1 MKTIFRLLILILFLG
16 GCAGS
21 EVLNDENGNLEQ
33 GNLEKITDPKKRKQ
47 KAFEHFLNGSIAQN
61 KNDFATAIQEFNKAL
76 NYDSSA
82 GIYFALAKN
91 YLTINK
97 LANARKFASFAVNLD
112 STEIDYLD
120 LLANVFIQARENDS
134 AAVVLEKIIRVDPSN
149 LNTYYKLGRI
159 YEDEKPLK
167 AIEVYEKLT
176 DIIGPEWNV
185 LIRVADLYEKLG
197 YKEEAEQ
204 SLRDL
209 LDIDPSNVALQKM
222 IIDFHLRNEN
232 YGNAIAM
239 LDEILELTP
248 SDLDARERKAQIYIQ
263 QNNLEAAGKEYK
275 YILEQPDV
283 PLDVKISIGA
293 TYFNKSFTDSAAL
306 PIAKDLFQSIDADT
320 SHWRVKLYL
329 GAIAITERDDSTAIE
344 QFKYVTENAKYNSDA
359 WIQLGGLYF
368 DNQKFEESEKIMNE
382 AIGLFPNEFAVNLI
396 LGLALAQQGKSAE
409 GKVYLK
415 KATELNPNDL
425 NALSAYGFA
434 LGQLNENEEAVKYL
448 KMALKIDP
456 DNVNLLGQLGLIYNN
471 LEMMAESDSIYEKAL
486 KFDSTNALINN
497 NYAYSLSERDLQLD
511 RALKMIEIAMNADSL
526 NSSYLDTYGWIFFKL
541 GDYDKAYFYI
551 KKAIDTDGQD
561 NAVLLEHL
569 GDVLF
574 MQDKK
579 DEALKYWNEA
589 FELDSSNEKLKQK
602 IETGVI

>member
-1 MKTIFRLLILILFLG
+1 MKIFSILLTLSLLITS
-16 GCAGS
+16 CAGS
-21 EVLNDENGNLEQ
+21 ELTNESNGDIEQ
-33 GNLEKITDPKKRKQ
+33 VSDPKERKQ
-47 KAFEHFLNGSIAQN
+47 KAFEHFLNGSVAQN
-61 KNDFATAIQEFNKAL
+61 KNDFATAIQEFKIAL
-76 NYDSSA
+76 KYDTSA

-91 YLTINK
+91 YLNINK
-97 LANARKFASFAVNLD
+97 LSNARTYASLSVKLD
-112 STEIDYLD
+112 STEIEYLD
-120 LLANVFIQARENDS
+120 LLADVFIQARENDS
-134 AAVVLEKIIRVDPSN
+134 AAVVLEKIIAIDPSD

-159 YEDEKPLK
+159 YEDSKPLK
-167 AIEVYEKLT
+167 AIEVYERLT
-176 DIIGPEWNV
+176 GIIGPEWNV

-209 LDIDPSNVALQKM
+209 LNIDPSNLALQKM

-232 YGNAIAM
+232 YESAIAM

-248 SDLDARERKAQIYIQ
+248 DDLDARERKAQIFIQ
-263 QNNLEAAGKEYK
+263 QNDWEAAAEQYK

-293 TYFNKSFTDSAAL
+293 TYFNKSFADSTAL

-329 GAIAITERDDSTAIE
+329 GAIAINERDDSTAIDY
-344 QFKYVTENAKYNSDA
+344 FKFVTENARWNSDA

-368 DNQKFEESEKIMNE
+368 DNQRYEEAEKIMNE

-396 LGLALAQQGKSAE
+396 LGLALAQQGKSEE
-409 GKVYLK
+409 GKEYLK

-434 LGQLNENEEAVKYL
+434 LGQLNQNEEAAKYI

-456 DNVNLLGQLGLIYNN
+456 KNVNLLGQLGLIYNN
-471 LEMMAESDSIYEKAL
+471 LERMAESDSLYERAL
-486 KFDSTNALINN
+486 QLDSTNALINN
-497 NYAYSLSERDLQLD
+497 NYAYSLSERGLQLE
-511 RALKMIEIAMNADSL
+511 RALKMIEIAMNADSA

-541 GDYDKAYFYI
+541 KEYDKAYFYI
-551 KKAIDTDGQD
+551 KKAIDVGGED

-574 MQDKK
+574 MQGNK
-579 DEALKYWNEA
+579 DEALEIWKEA
-589 FELDSSNEKLKQK
+589 FKLDDTNKILKQK
-602 IETGVI
+602 IETGII

>member
-1 MKTIFRLLILILFLG
+1 MKIFSILLTLSLLITRCTSLELTNE
-16 GCAGS
+16 S
-21 EVLNDENGNLEQ
+21 NGDMEQ
-33 GNLEKITDPKKRKQ
+33 VSDPKERKQ

-61 KNDFATAIQEFNKAL
+61 KNDFATAIQEFKIAL
-76 NYDSSA
+76 NYDTSA

-91 YLTINK
+91 YLNINK
-97 LANARKFASFAVNLD
+97 LSNARKYASLSVRLD
-112 STEIDYLD
+112 STEIEYLD
-120 LLANVFIQARENDS
+120 LLADVFIQARENDS
-134 AAVVLEKIIRVDPSN
+134 AAVVLEKIIAIDPSD

-159 YEDEKPLK
+159 YEDTKPLK
-167 AIEVYEKLT
+167 AIEVYERLT
-176 DIIGPEWNV
+176 GIIGPEWNV

-209 LDIDPSNVALQKM
+209 LNIDPSNLALQKM

-232 YGNAIAM
+232 YDSAIAM

-248 SDLDARERKAQIYIQ
+248 DELDARERKAQIFIQ
-263 QNNLEAAGKEYK
+263 QNDWDSAAAQYK

-293 TYFNKSFTDSAAL
+293 TYFNKSFTDSTAL

-329 GAIAITERDDSTAIE
+329 GAIAINERDDSTAIE
-344 QFKYVTENAKYNSDA
+344 YFKFVTENARWNSDA

-368 DNQKFEESEKIMNE
+368 DNQKYEEAEKIMNE

-396 LGLALAQQGKSAE
+396 LGLSLAQQGKSEE
-409 GKVYLK
+409 GKDYLQ

-434 LGQLNENEEAVKYL
+434 LGQLNQNEEAAKYI

-456 DNVNLLGQLGLIYNN
+456 KNVNLLGQLGLIYNN
-471 LEMMAESDSIYEKAL
+471 LERMAESDSLYERAL
-486 KFDSTNALINN
+486 QLDSANALINN
-497 NYAYSLSERDLQLD
+497 NYAYSLSERGLQLE
-511 RALKMIEIAMNADSL
+511 RALKMIEIAMSADSS

-541 GDYDKAYFYI
+541 KEYDKAYFYI
-551 KKAIDTDGQD
+551 KKAIDVGGED

-574 MQDKK
+574 MQGNK
-579 DEALKYWNEA
+579 DEALEIWKEA
-589 FELDSSNEKLKQK
+589 FKLDDTNEILRQK
-602 IETGVI
+602 IETGII

>member
-1 MKTIFRLLILILFLG
+1 MKIFSILITLSLLIAS
-16 GCAGS
+16 CAGS
-21 EVLNDENGNLEQ
+21 ELTNEVNGDIEQ
-33 GNLEKITDPKKRKQ
+33 VTDPKERKQ

-61 KNDFATAIQEFNKAL
+61 KNDFASAIQEFNIAL
-76 NYDSSA
+76 NYDTSA

-91 YLTINK
+91 YLNINK
-97 LANARKFASFAVNLD
+97 LSNARKYASLSVKLD
-112 STEIDYLD
+112 STEIEYLD
-120 LLANVFIQARENDS
+120 LLADVFIQARENDS
-134 AAVVLEKIIRVDPSN
+134 AAVVLEKIIAIDQSD

-159 YEDEKPLK
+159 YEDSKPLK

-176 DIIGPEWNV
+176 GIIGPEWNV

-197 YKEEAEQ
+197 YKEEAER

-209 LDIDPSNVALQKM
+209 LNIDPSNVALQKM

-232 YGNAIAM
+232 YDSAIKL

-248 SDLDARERKAQIYIQ
+248 DDLDARERKAQIFIQ
-263 QNNLEAAGKEYK
+263 QNDWEAAAEQYK

-293 TYFNKSFTDSAAL
+293 TYFNKSFTDSTAL

-329 GAIAITERDDSTAIE
+329 GAIAINERDDTTAIE
-344 QFKYVTENAKYNSDA
+344 YFKFVTENARWNSDA

-368 DNQKFEESEKIMNE
+368 DNQKYEEAEKIMNE

-396 LGLALAQQGKSAE
+396 LGLSLAQQGKSEE
-409 GKVYLK
+409 GRDYLK

-434 LGQLNENEEAVKYL
+434 LGQLNQNEEAAKYI

-456 DNVNLLGQLGLIYNN
+456 KNVNLLGQLGLIYNN
-471 LEMMAESDSIYEKAL
+471 LERMAESDSLYERAL
-486 KFDSTNALINN
+486 QLDSANALINN
-497 NYAYSLSERDLQLD
+497 NYAYSLSERGLQLE
-511 RALKMIEIAMNADSL
+511 RSLKMIEIAMIADSA

-541 GDYDKAYFYI
+541 TEYDKAYYYI
-551 KKAIDTDGQD
+551 KKAIDVGGED

-574 MQDKK
+574 MQGKK
-579 DEALKYWNEA
+579 DEALETWKEA
-589 FELDSSNEKLKQK
+589 FELDDSNEILKQK
-602 IETGVI
+602 IETGII

>member
-1 MKTIFRLLILILFLG
+1 MKIFSILITLSLLIAS
-16 GCAGS
+16 CAGS
-21 EVLNDENGNLEQ
+21 ELTNEVNGDIEQ
-33 GNLEKITDPKKRKQ
+33 VTDPKERKQ

-61 KNDFATAIQEFNKAL
+61 KNDFAAAIQEFNIAL
-76 NYDSSA
+76 NYDTSA

-91 YLTINK
+91 YLNINK
-97 LANARKFASFAVNLD
+97 LSNARKYASLSVKLD
-112 STEIDYLD
+112 STEIEYLD
-120 LLANVFIQARENDS
+120 LLADVFIQARENDS
-134 AAVVLEKIIRVDPSN
+134 AAVVLEKIIAIDQSD

-159 YEDEKPLK
+159 YEDSKPLK

-176 DIIGPEWNV
+176 GIIGPEWNV

-197 YKEEAEQ
+197 YKEEAER

-209 LDIDPSNVALQKM
+209 LNIDPSNVALQKM

-232 YGNAIAM
+232 YDSAIKL

-248 SDLDARERKAQIYIQ
+248 DDLDARERKAQIFIQ
-263 QNNLEAAGKEYK
+263 QNDWEAAAEQYK

-293 TYFNKSFTDSAAL
+293 TYFNKSFTDSTAL

-329 GAIAITERDDSTAIE
+329 GAIAINERDDTTAIE
-344 QFKYVTENAKYNSDA
+344 YFKFVTENARWNSDA

-368 DNQKFEESEKIMNE
+368 DNQKYEEAEKIMNE

-396 LGLALAQQGKSAE
+396 LGLSLAQQGKSEE
-409 GKVYLK
+409 GKDHLK

-434 LGQLNENEEAVKYL
+434 LGQLNQNEEAAKYI

-456 DNVNLLGQLGLIYNN
+456 KNVNLLGQLGLIYNN
-471 LEMMAESDSIYEKAL
+471 LERMAESDSLYERAL
-486 KFDSTNALINN
+486 QLDSANALINN
-497 NYAYSLSERDLQLD
+497 NYAYSLSERGLQLE
-511 RALKMIEIAMNADSL
+511 RSLKMIEIAMSADSA

-541 GDYDKAYFYI
+541 TEYDKAYYYI
-551 KKAIDTDGQD
+551 KKAIDVGGED

-574 MQDKK
+574 MQGKK
-579 DEALKYWNEA
+579 DEALETWKEA
-589 FELDSSNEKLKQK
+589 FELDDSNEILKQK
-602 IETGVI
+602 IETGII

>member
-1 MKTIFRLLILILFLG
+1 MKIFFILITLSLLIAS
-16 GCAGS
+16 CAGS
-21 EVLNDENGNLEQ
+21 DLTNEADNNFERV
-33 GNLEKITDPKKRKQ
+33 TDPKQRKQ

-61 KNDFATAIQEFNKAL
+61 QNDFTTAIKEFNTAL
-76 NYDSSA
+76 NYDTSA

-91 YLTINK
+91 YLNINK
-97 LANARKFASFAVNLD
+97 LSNARKYASLSVGLD

-134 AAVVLEKIIRVDPSN
+134 AAVVLEKIIAIDPSD

-159 YEDEKPLK
+159 YEDSKPLK

-176 DIIGPEWNV
+176 RIIGPEWNV

-209 LDIDPSNVALQKM
+209 LNIDPSNLALQKM

-232 YGNAIAM
+232 YDNAINM

-248 SDLDARERKAQIYIQ
+248 DDLDARERKAQIFIQ
-263 QNNLEAAGKEYK
+263 QNDWEAAAEQYK

-320 SHWRVKLYL
+320 SYWRVKLYL
-329 GAIAITERDDSTAIE
+329 GAIAISERDDTTAIE
-344 QFKYVTENAKYNSDA
+344 NFEFVTENAKWNSDA

-368 DNQKFEESEKIMNE
+368 DNQKYEEAEKIMNE
-382 AIGLFPNEFAVNLI
+382 AIVLFPNEFAVNLI
-396 LGLALAQQGKSAE
+396 LGLALAQQGKSEE
-409 GKVYLK
+409 GRDYLK

-434 LGQLNENEEAVKYL
+434 LGQLNENEEAAKYI

-456 DNVNLLGQLGLIYNN
+456 KNVNLLGQLGLIYNN
-471 LEMMAESDSIYEKAL
+471 LDNMEKSDSLYERAL
-486 KFDSTNALINN
+486 QLDSANALINN
-497 NYAYSLSERDLQLD
+497 NYAYSLSERGLQLE
-511 RALKMIEIAMNADSL
+511 RSLEMIEIAINADSS

-541 GDYDKAYFYI
+541 EEYDKAYYYI
-551 KKAIDTDGQD
+551 KKAIDVGGDD

-574 MQDKK
+574 MQGKK
-579 DEALKYWNEA
+579 DEALEKWKEA
-589 FELDSSNEKLKQK
+589 FELDSSNETLKQK
-602 IETGVI
+602 IETGII

>member
-1 MKTIFRLLILILFLG
+1 MKTFPIILLLSLFIA

-21 EVLNDENGNLEQ
+21 DVTNDLNDVVDQ
-33 GNLEKITDPKKRKQ
+33 ISDPKERKQ

-61 KNDFATAIQEFNKAL
+61 KNDFATAIQEFNTAL
-76 NYDSSA
+76 IYDTSA

-91 YLTINK
+91 YLNINK
-97 LANARKFASFAVNLD
+97 LSNARKYASLSVKLD
-112 STEIDYLD
+112 STEIEYLD

-134 AAVVLEKIIRVDPSN
+134 AAVVLEKIIEVDPSN

-159 YEDEKPLK
+159 YEDSKPLK

-176 DIIGPEWNV
+176 GIVGPEWSV

-197 YKEEAEQ
+197 YKDQAEQ

-209 LDIDPSNVALQKM
+209 LSIDPSNFALQKM

-232 YGNAIAM
+232 YDSAIKM
-239 LDEILELTP
+239 LDDILELTP
-248 SDLDARERKAQIYIQ
+248 GDLDARERKAQIYIQ
-263 QNNLEAAGKEYK
+263 QNDWEAAAEQYK

-293 TYFNKSFTDSAAL
+293 TYFNKSFTDSSAL
-306 PIAKDLFQSIDADT
+306 PIAKDLFQSIDSDT

-329 GAIAITERDDSTAIE
+329 GAISINEGDDSTAIE
-344 QFKYVTENAKYNSDA
+344 YFKFVTENAKYNSDA

-368 DNQKFEESEKIMNE
+368 DNQKYEEAVKIMKE
-382 AIGLFPNEFAVNLI
+382 AIELFPNEFAVNLI
-396 LGLALAQQGKSAE
+396 LGLALAQQGKSEE
-409 GKVYLK
+409 GKDYLK

-434 LGQLNENEEAVKYL
+434 LGQLNENEEAAKYIS
-448 KMALKIDP
+448 MALKVDP
-456 DNVNLLGQLGLIYNN
+456 NNVNLLGQLGLIYNN
-471 LEMMAESDSIYEKAL
+471 LEKMAESDSLYEKAL
-486 KFDSTNALINN
+486 QIDSTNALINN
-497 NYAYSLSERDLQLD
+497 NYAYSLSERGLQLE
-511 RALKMIEIAMNADSL
+511 RSLQMIEIAMEADSS

-541 GDYDKAYFYI
+541 EEYDKAYYYI
-551 KKAIDTDGQD
+551 KKAIDVGGEE

-574 MQDKK
+574 MQGKK
-579 DEALKYWNEA
+579 DEALKTWQQA
-589 FELDSSNEKLKQK
+589 FELDASNEILKQK
-602 IETGVI
+602 IETGII

>member
-1 MKTIFRLLILILFLG
+1 MKTIFNLLILSLLLALLA
-16 GCAGS
+16 GCTGSKVTTDEIS
-21 EVLNDENGNLEQ
+21 EVEQ
-33 GNLEKITDPKKRKQ
+33 IADPEKRKQ
-47 KAFEHFLNGSIAQN
+47 KAFEYFLNGSIAQN
-61 KNDFATAIQEFNKAL
+61 NNDFATAIQEFNKAL
-76 NYDSSA
+76 NYDTSA

-91 YLTINK
+91 YLSINK
-97 LANARKFASFAVNLD
+97 LAAARNFASLAVGLD
-112 STEIDYLD
+112 STEIEYLD

-134 AAVVLEKIIRVDPSN
+134 AIVVLEKIIEVDPSN

-159 YEDEKPLK
+159 YEDAKPLK

-176 DIIGPEWNV
+176 EIIGPEWNV

-197 YKEEAEQ
+197 YKKEAEQ
-204 SLRDL
+204 SLRNL
-209 LDIDPSNVALQKM
+209 LNIDPSNIALQKM

-232 YGNAIAM
+232 YESAIAM

-248 SDLDARERKAQIYIQ
+248 NDLDARERKAQIFIQ
-263 QNNLEAAGKEYK
+263 QNNWEDAATEYK

-293 TYFNKSFTDSAAL
+293 TYFNKSFSDSTAI
-306 PIAKDLFQSIDADT
+306 PIAKELFQSIDADT

-329 GAIAITERDDSTAIE
+329 GAIATSERDDSTAIE
-344 QFKYVTENAKYNSDA
+344 QFKFVTENAKYNSDA

-368 DNQKFEESEKIMNE
+368 DNQKYEESEKIMNE
-382 AIGLFPNEFAVNLI
+382 AIELFPNEFAVNLI
-396 LGLALAQQGKSAE
+396 LGLSLAQQGKSEE

-425 NALSAYGFA
+425 NALSAYSFA

-456 DNVNLLGQLGLIYNN
+456 NNVNLLGQLGLTYNN
-471 LEMMAESDSIYEKAL
+471 LEMMAESDSIYERAL
-486 KFDSTNALINN
+486 ELDSANALVNN

-511 RALKMIEIAMNADSL
+511 RALKMIEIAMNADSS

-541 GDYDKAYFYI
+541 GEYDNAYYYI
-551 KKAIDTDGQD
+551 KKAIDIDGED
-561 NAVLLEHL
+561 NAILLEHL

-574 MQDKK
+574 KQEKK
-579 DEALKYWNEA
+579 DEALKYWNNA
-589 FELDSSNEKLKQK
+589 FKLDESNEVLKQK
-602 IETGVI
+602 IETGII